1 MFACILLQGS
11 IMYNKAPRRYQIK
24 AENAKIGIADVP
36 IERNPVMEV
45 PALVFAARRGID
57 VLDWCVRLRPPLSSL
72 QAAAAS
78 QPCTALCVQSSERLF
93 DAGISGCST

>member
-1 MFACILLQGS
+1 
-11 IMYNKAPRRYQIK
+11 MYNKAPRRYQIK

-57 VLDWCVRLRPPLSSL
+57 VLDWCVRLRPPLSSQSSP

-78 QPCTALCVQSSERLF
+78 QPCTALSVQSSERLF
-93 DAGISGCST
+93 ISGISGCST

>member
-1 MFACILLQGS
+1 MYVTLFPHCISVPSLYFCNLLTR
-11 IMYNKAPRRYQIK
+11 YKKAPRRYQIK

-57 VLDWCVRLRPPLSSL
+57 VLDW
-72 QAAAAS
+72 
-78 QPCTALCVQSSERLF
+78 
-93 DAGISGCST
+93 

>member
-57 VLDWCVRLRPPLSSL
+57 VLDWCVRLRPHLSSS
-72 QAAAAS
+72 QAAAALH
-78 QPCTALCVQSSERLF
+78 PCAASHMPWSECCF
-93 DAGISGCST
+93 DAGI